1 MADMQIEDFLV
12 QQRAKNVKV
21 FEREGRDVHKDTV
34 DTARDLGK
42 ARLNHGRLN
51 LFTSLGPGD
60 TEDNFKF
67 NVTTEGR
74 LRLGIWPEDG
84 IRIQISD
91 SRGKLIADN
100 GGTGKYLDKF
110 DDIKKSRERFSP
122 GDYYI
127 KVSREDTA
135 DTQTEI
141 GYSLQVQVGDQ
152 YREDYDTIEYV
163 ADPNTKDDPVDTG
176 PKATPTAQAR
186 QAEMLATMVG
196 DGLNN
201 FNNLLNRAIG
211 IFSTLLGR

>member
-1 MADMQIEDFLV
+1 MAELGKEDFLI

-21 FEREGRDVHKDTV
+21 FEREGRDVHKDV
-34 DTARDLGK
+34 VETARDLGK
-42 ARLNHGRLN
+42 ARLNHARLN

-74 LRLGIWPEDG
+74 LRLGIWPEEG

-91 SRGKLIADN
+91 SRGKLIADS
-100 GGTGKYLDKF
+100 GGTGKYLEKF
-110 DDIKKSRERFSP
+110 DDIKKSRDRVSA

-127 KVSREDTA
+127 KVTREDTS

-152 YREDYDTIEYV
+152 YREDYDTIEYT
-163 ADPNTKDDPVDTG
+163 ADPATKDEPVDTG
-176 PKATPTAQAR
+176 PQATPTAQAR
-186 QAEMLATMVG
+186 QSEMLATMVG

-201 FNNLLNRAIG
+201 FNNLINRTIG
-211 IFSTLLGR
+211 IFTTLLGR